1 MGLGIVALVIL
12 GGLVLLV
19 LIAGGW
25 VIGLYNSLV
34 RLKVSTESAFSGIDV
49 QLKRR
54 HDLIPNLVETVKG
67 YATHE
72 KGTFEAVTQARA
84 AAMGAR
90 SVDEKIAAEGM
101 LSGALGRLMAVAE
114 AYPQL
119 RANENFMQL
128 QGQLTDIENRIS
140 AARGG
145 YNGSAEGFNSTLQQF
160 PTNIIGGIFGFRAFE
175 FFRVDDGERA
185 VPQVKF

>member
-1 MGLGIVALVIL
+1 MGVGLVALAVV
-12 GGLVLLV
+12 GVLL
-19 LIAGGW
+19 LILIGVAAW

-34 RLKVSTESAFSGIDV
+34 RLKVATESAFSGIDV

-90 SVDEKIAAEGM
+90 SMDDKIAAEGM

-128 QGQLTDIENRIS
+128 QGELSDIENRIS

-160 PTNIIGGIFGFRAFE
+160 PTNIVGGIFGFRAFE
-175 FFRVDDGERA
+175 FFRAGDGERA
-185 VPQVKF
+185 APQVKF

>member
-1 MGLGIVALVIL
+1 MGLMMVLAIVL
-12 GGLVLLV
+12 GGLVLLG
-19 LIAGGW
+19 LIVAVW
-25 VIGLYNSLV
+25 VISTYNGLV
-34 RLKVSTESAFSGIDV
+34 RLRVATENAFSGIDV

-67 YATHE
+67 YAAHE

-90 SVDEKIAAEGM
+90 SIDDKIAAEGA
-101 LSGALGRLMAVAE
+101 LGGALGRLMAVAE

-119 RANENFMQL
+119 RANENFMHL
-128 QGQLTDIENRIS
+128 QGELSDIENRIS

-145 YNGSAEGFNSTLQQF
+145 YNGSSEAFNSTLQQF
-160 PTNIIGGIFGFRAFE
+160 PTNVIGGIFGFRAFE
-175 FFRVDDGERA
+175 FFRAADGERA
-185 VPQVKF
+185 TPQVRF

>member
-1 MGLGIVALVIL
+1 MGLGLVLIVL

-19 LIAGGW
+19 LVIGAW

-34 RLKVSTESAFSGIDV
+34 RLRVSTESAFSGIDV

-67 YATHE
+67 YASHE
-72 KGTFEAVTQARA
+72 RGTFEAVTQARA
-84 AAMGAR
+84 TAMGAR
-90 SVDEKIAAEGM
+90 SMGDKIAAEGA

-119 RANENFMQL
+119 RANENFMHL
-128 QGQLTDIENRIS
+128 QGQLSDIENRIS

-145 YNGSAEGFNSTLQQF
+145 YNGAAEGFNSTLHQF
-160 PTNIIGGIFGFRAFE
+160 PTNIVGGIFGFRPFE
-175 FFRVDDGERA
+175 FFRVEEGERA